1 MRRILVYAFVV
12 LACATAVARN
22 DSSSMSIFG
31 NGRRNVI
38 VHKNFELCWFLAN
51 DSKVSDFFAA
61 DPVLSEMTSKERHL
75 FQDAGTE
82 DDAVRVALFSDQEIA
97 AIGDRLSELSSVP
110 LARKL
115 CKILKEDGKYFI
127 FNNLPDG
134 EFLKAAW
141 AQDAGGINQ
150 ILNVYALGEKPK
162 YKVDIPDPNLHQV
175 PFYDKAM
182 VKVIRPF
189 IRESALEITRG
200 GLFFSLPLEVAL
212 RYLDINNRYE
222 AADFE
227 PLEKTINAVSS
238 AAVRST
244 KWKNYPYSAILV
256 PGSGPQA
263 HGEKISP
270 KCRVRCAHAAELY
283 LQGVA
288 PFIILSGG
296 RAHPAMTEISEA
308 EEMKRYMMDNYGI
321 PEKALIAEPHARHTT
336 TNIRNAVRIML
347 RCGFPSEKP
356 VLITSTSDQ
365 LDSIE
370 GKSFEKRCLKE
381 MYVYPCVMGQRT
393 GKYTLEFMMLPSATQ
408 INPLDPLD
416 P

>member
-31 NGRRNVI
+31 NGRRDVI

-61 DPVLSEMTSKERHL
+61 DPVLSEMTSKERHF

-182 VKVIRPF
+182 TKVIRPF
-189 IRESALEITRG
+189 IRESSMEITFG
-200 GLFFSLPLEVAL
+200 GLFFSLPLEVAI

-222 AADFE
+222 ASDFE
-227 PLEKTINAVSS
+227 PLENGINASS
-238 AAVRST
+238 YAAVHST
-244 KWKNYPYSAILV
+244 RWKEYPYSAIIV
-256 PGSGPQA
+256 PGSGPQVK
-263 HGEKISP
+263 GETISP
-270 KCRVRCAHAAELY
+270 KCRVRCAYAAELY
-283 LQGVA
+283 RQGKA

-296 RAHPAMTEISEA
+296 RAHPAMTDISEA
-308 EEMKRYMMDNYGI
+308 EEMKRYLMEIYGV

-336 TNIRNAVRIML
+336 TNLRNVARIML
-347 RCGFPSEKP
+347 SSGFPADKP
-356 VLITSTSDQ
+356 AVITSTSDQ
-365 LDSIE
+365 LDSIQSD
-370 GKSFEKRCLKE
+370 KFETRCIKE
-381 MYVYPCVMGQRT
+381 MFVYPCRLGQRT
-393 GKYTLEFMMLPSATQ
+393 GNYTLEFWPLPCATQ
-408 INPLDPLD
+408 VNPLDPLD